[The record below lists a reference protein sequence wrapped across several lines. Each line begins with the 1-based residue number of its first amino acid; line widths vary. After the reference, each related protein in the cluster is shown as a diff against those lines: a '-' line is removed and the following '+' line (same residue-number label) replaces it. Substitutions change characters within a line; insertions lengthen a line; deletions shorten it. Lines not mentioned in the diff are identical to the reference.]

1 MGRKCFDEFISE
13 IERTDDGSG
22 IFSVEDGLMADS
34 SRKNTPKNFKA
45 RKLLEYYRERQ
56 RLRKDLEFFS

>member
-13 IERTDDGSG
+13 IERTGDGSG
-22 IFSVEDGLMADS
+22 IFSTEDSLIPAP
-34 SRKNTPKNFKA
+34 SRKDIPRNCQA

-56 RLRKDLEFFS
+56 RLRKDLEYFS